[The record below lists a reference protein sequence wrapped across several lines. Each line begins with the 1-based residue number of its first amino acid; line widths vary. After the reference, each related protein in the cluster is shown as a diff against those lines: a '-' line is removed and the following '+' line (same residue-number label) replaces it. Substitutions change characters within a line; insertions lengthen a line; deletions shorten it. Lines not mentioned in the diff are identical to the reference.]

1 MKNRILFSIVLTVFS
16 VVFTVSAKQEK
27 YTKHTV
33 ANGETIN
40 TIAQRYKVTP
50 YDIYSLNP
58 DSQNGIQLNSVLLIP
73 ASTSVVVLHAS
84 QSAKQSSNPSTH
96 LVQPKETLYSISKQY
111 GVTIDALKAANG
123 DLLNNGLKI
132 GQNIKI
138 PSGNGQA
145 VAASKPAEPSKVV
158 TPAASKPAA
167 SKPTVVKATPKT
179 ETPKGETTYHIIEP
193 KETKYGISKKYG
205 MTIPELERLN
215 PQIVSEFP
223 IGFKLVVSG
232 NAVNQSVVETATRG
246 GAESSVAKPAV
257 EVTKPVAETQKPA
270 VETPTATTP
279 ETSST
284 KKYLEE
290 YVVKPKET
298 IPSIAN
304 DYGMSEQELIS
315 LNPELKRGIKL
326 GMILR
331 VPKGQRKEP
340 VKKEQGNL
348 LKTINTNARKQ
359 LALLLPFNITKLE
372 SDTINSTQA
381 RLKKDK
387 FLNLTLDFY
396 SGALMAIDSAK
407 VLGMNVD
414 IKILDSQE
422 TKNSSN
428 VAALVQ
434 QNNLQSMDA
443 IVGPFYQ
450 SNVEKLA
457 ELVEPTKTPVISPL
471 SKEDGKKYSNLYQ
484 SMPLPDVLRSS
495 IFNFMKAKGG
505 NIIAVIDNKK
515 GSVKQYIQSFQPDV
529 KIVGLSEKGSF
540 VADSLKATFQKDKLN
555 YVVLASESTGMILAT
570 TNAMLAAQKDYQV
583 QLVILEQNDTFDF
596 EEISLTRLT
605 KLKLLYPSLSRPNE
619 TDEANQFD
627 AKYKKINKIIPN
639 QYAIRG
645 FDVTFDTLLRLA
657 QDKTFEETVQS
668 SPSEQI
674 ENKFDYVQ
682 NATYGY
688 SNNGIYILYY
698 DTDLTIKEA
707 L

>member
-1 MKNRILFSIVLTVFS
+1 MKNRILFSIFLTVFS
-16 VVFTVSAKQEK
+16 FVFTVAAKQEK
-27 YTKHTV
+27 YNKHTV
-33 ANGETIN
+33 VKGETIN
-40 TIAQRYKVTP
+40 SIAQKYKVTP
-50 YDIYSLNP
+50 YDIYKLNP
-58 DSQNGIQLNSVLLIP
+58 DSQNGIQLDSVLLIP
-73 ASTSVVVLHAS
+73 ITTTVVVVPTT
-84 QSAKQSSNPSTH
+84 QNTTKNTTQNDNPNTH

-138 PSGNGQA
+138 PTGSAIQKVEVSA
-145 VAASKPAEPSKVV
+145 PIIAKEVIKEKPKPVVPKVEPKAAIQTA
-158 TPAASKPAA
+158 
-167 SKPTVVKATPKT
+167 
-179 ETPKGETTYHIIEP
+179 GTTYHIIEP

-215 PQIVSEFP
+215 PQIASYFP
-223 IGFKLVVSG
+223 IGFKLLVSG
-232 NAVNQSVVETATRG
+232 NAINQAVLETTKPSVETTKPPVETANT
-246 GAESSVAKPAV
+246 S
-257 EVTKPVAETQKPA
+257 
-270 VETPTATTP
+270 
-279 ETSST
+279 TSST

-290 YVVKPKET
+290 YVVRPKET
-298 IPSIAN
+298 IESIAN
-304 DYGMSEQELIS
+304 DFGMTEKELIS
-315 LNPELKRGIKL
+315 LNPELKKGVKL

-348 LKTINTNARKQ
+348 LKSINTNARKQ
-359 LALLLPFNITKLE
+359 LALLLPFNITKIE

-381 RLKKDK
+381 LLKKDK

-407 VLGMNVD
+407 VLGMNID

-422 TKNSSN
+422 TKSTSN
-428 VAALVQ
+428 VVALVQ
-434 QNNLQSMDA
+434 QNNLQTMDA
-443 IVGPFYQ
+443 IIGPFYQ

-457 ELVEPTKTPVISPL
+457 EILEPTKTPVISPL
-471 SKEDGKKYSNLYQ
+471 SKDVGKKYTNLYQ
-484 SMPLPDVLRSS
+484 SMPSAELLRSS
-495 IFNFMKAKGG
+495 IFDFMKAKNG

-515 GSVKQYIQSFQPDV
+515 GSVKQYIQEMQPDV
-529 KIVGLSEKGSF
+529 RIAGLSAKGS
-540 VADSLKATFQKDKLN
+540 VVVDSLKVLFQKDKLN

-570 TNAMLAAQKDYQV
+570 TSAMLNAQKEFQV
-583 QLVILEQNDTFDF
+583 QLVILEPNETLDF

-627 AKYKKINKIIPN
+627 VKYKKINKIIPN

-645 FDVTFDTLLRLA
+645 FDVTFDTLLRLS
-657 QDKTFEETVQS
+657 QDKAFEETVLAS
-668 SPSEQI
+668 SSEHI
-674 ENKFDYVQ
+674 ENKFDYVS
-682 NATYGY
+682 NTTYGY

>member
-1 MKNRILFSIVLTVFS
+1 MKNRVLFSIFITIFS
-16 VVFTVSAKQEK
+16 FVYTVSAKQEK

-33 ANGETIN
+33 AKGETIN
-40 TIAQRYKVTP
+40 MIAQKYKVTP

-58 DSQNGIQLNSVLLIP
+58 DSQNGIQQNSVLLIP
-73 ASTSVVVLHAS
+73 TSASVVVINSS
-84 QSAKQSSNPSTH
+84 QNTTQNNNNNTISH

-111 GVTIDALKAANG
+111 GVTIDALKTANG

-132 GQNIKI
+132 GLNIKI
-138 PSGNGQA
+138 PKSVGVQNVA
-145 VAASKPAEPSKVV
+145 VSKPEEINKVIAPVVSKPAVVKV
-158 TPAASKPAA
+158 TPEGK
-167 SKPTVVKATPKT
+167 
-179 ETPKGETTYHIIEP
+179 TTYHIIEP

-205 MTIPELERLN
+205 MTVLELEHLN

-232 NAVNQSVVETATRG
+232 NVINQAVIETATRG
-246 GAESSVAKPAV
+246 SVGTSESELAKQSSEAKPS
-257 EVTKPVAETQKPA
+257 AEKS
-270 VETPTATTP
+270 TAEKT
-279 ETSST
+279 ST

-298 IPSIAN
+298 IYSIAN
-304 DYGMSEQELIS
+304 DYGISEQELIS
-315 LNPELKRGIKL
+315 LNPELKRGIKQ

-359 LALLLPFNITKLE
+359 LALLLPFNISKIE

-428 VAALVQ
+428 VANLVQ
-434 QNNLQSMDA
+434 QNNLQNMDA

-457 ELVEPTKTPVISPL
+457 ELLEPTKTPVISPL
-471 SKEDGKKYSNLYQ
+471 SKEIGKKYTNLYQ
-484 SMPLPDVLRSS
+484 SMPSAEFLRNS
-495 IFNFMKAKGG
+495 IFDFMKAKNG
-505 NIIAVIDNKK
+505 NIIAVVDTKK
-515 GSVKQYIQSFQPDV
+515 GSVKQYIQEMQPNV
-529 KIVGLSEKGSF
+529 RIAGLSEKGTF
-540 VADSLKATFQKDKLN
+540 VADSLKVLFQKDKLN

-619 TDEANQFD
+619 SDEANQFD
-627 AKYKKINKIIPN
+627 VKYKKVNKIIPN

-645 FDVTFDTLLRLA
+645 FDVTFDTLLRLS
-657 QDKTFEETVQS
+657 QDNTFEETIQT

-688 SNNGIYILYY
+688 TNNGIYILYY

>member
-1 MKNRILFSIVLTVFS
+1 MKNRILFSIVLTLFS
-16 VVFTVSAKQEK
+16 FVFTVSAKQEK

-33 ANGETIN
+33 AKGETIN
-40 TIAQRYKVTP
+40 MIAQKYKVTP

-73 ASTSVVVLHAS
+73 ASLVVMHS
-84 QSAKQSSNPSTH
+84 TQSPTQNDTPNTH
-96 LVQPKETLYSISKQY
+96 LVQPKETFYSISKQY
-111 GVTIDALKAANG
+111 GVTIDALKAANV
-123 DLLNNGLKI
+123 DLLNSGLKI
-132 GQNIKI
+132 GENIKI
-138 PSGNGQA
+138 PVSGNGQN
-145 VAASKPAEPSKVV
+145 VIASKPIE
-158 TPAASKPAA
+158 TSKPV
-167 SKPTVVKATPKT
+167 PVKSVPKV

-193 KETKYGISKKYG
+193 KETKYGISTKYG

-215 PQIVSEFP
+215 PQVVSDFP

-232 NAVNQSVVETATRG
+232 NAVNQAVVETAKP
-246 GAESSVAKPAV
+246 SVK
-257 EVTKPVAETQKPA
+257 TS
-270 VETPTATTP
+270 TAP
-279 ETSST
+279 TSST
-284 KKYLEE
+284 KIYLEE
-290 YVVKPKET
+290 YVVKPKQT
-298 IPSIAN
+298 IATIAN
-304 DYGMSEQELIS
+304 NYGISEQELIS

-359 LALLLPFNITKLE
+359 LALLLPFNISKLE
-372 SDTINSTQA
+372 NDTINSTQA

-407 VLGMNVD
+407 VLGMNID

-443 IVGPFYQ
+443 IIGPFYQ

-457 ELVEPTKTPVISPL
+457 ELVEPMKTPVVSPL
-471 SKEDGKKYSNLYQ
+471 SKDVGKKYSNLYQ
-484 SMPLPDVLRSS
+484 SMPSTELLRSS
-495 IFNFMKAKGG
+495 IFDFMKAKNG
-505 NIIAVIDNKK
+505 NIIAVVDTKK
-515 GSVKQYIQSFQPDV
+515 GSVKQYIQSFQPEV
-529 KIVGLSEKGSF
+529 KIVGLSEKGTF
-540 VADSLKATFQKDKLN
+540 VADSLRATFQKDKLN

-570 TNAMLAAQKDYQV
+570 TSAMLNAQKEYQV

-645 FDVTFDTLLRLA
+645 FDVTFDTLLRLS
-657 QDKTFEETVQS
+657 QDQTFEETIQV

-682 NATYGY
+682 NTTYGY

-698 DTDLTIKEA
+698 DPDLTIKEA

>member
-1 MKNRILFSIVLTVFS
+1 MKNRVLFSIFITIFS
-16 VVFTVSAKQEK
+16 FVYTVSAKQEK

-33 ANGETIN
+33 AKGETIN
-40 TIAQRYKVTP
+40 MIAQKYKVTP

-58 DSQNGIQLNSVLLIP
+58 DSQNGIQQNSVLLIP
-73 ASTSVVVLHAS
+73 TSASVVVINSS
-84 QSAKQSSNPSTH
+84 QNAPLNNNTDSH

-111 GVTIDALKAANG
+111 GVTIDALKTANG

-132 GQNIKI
+132 GLNIKI
-138 PSGNGQA
+138 PKSVGVQNVA
-145 VAASKPAEPSKVV
+145 VSKPEEINKVIAPVESKPA
-158 TPAASKPAA
+158 
-167 SKPTVVKATPKT
+167 VVKP
-179 ETPKGETTYHIIEP
+179 TPKGETTYHIIEP

-205 MTIPELERLN
+205 MTILELERLN

-232 NAVNQSVVETATRG
+232 NAINQAVIETANRG
-246 GAESSVAKPAV
+246 SAGTSESELAKQSSEAKPS
-257 EVTKPVAETQKPA
+257 AEKS
-270 VETPTATTP
+270 TAEKT
-279 ETSST
+279 ST

-298 IPSIAN
+298 IYSIAN
-304 DYGMSEQELIS
+304 DYGISEQELIS
-315 LNPELKRGIKL
+315 LNPELKRGIKQ

-359 LALLLPFNITKLE
+359 LALLLPFNISKIE

-428 VAALVQ
+428 VATLVQ
-434 QNNLQSMDA
+434 QNNLQNMDA

-457 ELVEPTKTPVISPL
+457 ELLEPTKTPVISPL
-471 SKEDGKKYSNLYQ
+471 SKEIGKKYTNLYQ
-484 SMPLPDVLRSS
+484 SMPSAEFLRNS
-495 IFNFMKAKGG
+495 IFDFMKAKNG
-505 NIIAVIDNKK
+505 NIIAVVDTKK
-515 GSVKQYIQSFQPDV
+515 GSVKQYIQEMQPNV
-529 KIVGLSEKGSF
+529 RIAGLSEKGTF
-540 VADSLKATFQKDKLN
+540 VADSLKVLFQKDKLN

-619 TDEANQFD
+619 SDEANQFD
-627 AKYKKINKIIPN
+627 VKYKKVNKIIPN

-645 FDVTFDTLLRLA
+645 FDLMFDTLLRLS
-657 QDKTFEETVQS
+657 QDNTFEETIQT

-688 SNNGIYILYY
+688 TNNGIYILYY

>member
-1 MKNRILFSIVLTVFS
+1 MKNRVLFSIFITIFS
-16 VVFTVSAKQEK
+16 FVYTVSAKQEK

-33 ANGETIN
+33 AKGETIN
-40 TIAQRYKVTP
+40 MIAQKYKVTP

-73 ASTSVVVLHAS
+73 TSASVVVINSS
-84 QSAKQSSNPSTH
+84 QNTTQNNNTISH
-96 LVQPKETLYSISKQY
+96 LVQSKETLYSISKQY
-111 GVTIDALKAANG
+111 GVTIDALKTANG

-132 GQNIKI
+132 GLNIKI
-138 PSGNGQA
+138 PKSYSVQNGA
-145 VAASKPAEPSKVV
+145 VSKPEEINKVIAPVVSKPA
-158 TPAASKPAA
+158 
-167 SKPTVVKATPKT
+167 VVKATLEGK
-179 ETPKGETTYHIIEP
+179 TTYHIIEP

-205 MTIPELERLN
+205 MTVLELEHLN

-232 NAVNQSVVETATRG
+232 NVINQAVIETANRG
-246 GAESSVAKPAV
+246 SAGTSESELAEQSSLAKPA
-257 EVTKPVAETQKPA
+257 AEKS
-270 VETPTATTP
+270 TAEKT
-279 ETSST
+279 ST

-290 YVVKPKET
+290 YVVKPNDT
-298 IPSIAN
+298 IYSIAN
-304 DYGMSEQELIS
+304 DYGISEQELIS
-315 LNPELKRGIKL
+315 LNSELKRGIKL

-359 LALLLPFNITKLE
+359 LALLLPFNISKIE

-396 SGALMAIDSAK
+396 SGVLMAIDSAK

-428 VAALVQ
+428 VATLVQ
-434 QNNLQSMDA
+434 QNNLQNMDA

-457 ELVEPTKTPVISPL
+457 ELLEPTKTPVISPL
-471 SKEDGKKYSNLYQ
+471 SKEIGKKYTNLYQ
-484 SMPLPDVLRSS
+484 SMPSVEFLRNS
-495 IFNFMKAKGG
+495 IFDFMKAKNG
-505 NIIAVIDNKK
+505 NIIAVVDTKK
-515 GSVKQYIQSFQPDV
+515 GSVKQYIQEMQPNV
-529 KIVGLSEKGSF
+529 RIAGLSEKGTF
-540 VADSLKATFQKDKLN
+540 VADSLKVLFQKDKLN

-619 TDEANQFD
+619 SDEANQFD
-627 AKYKKINKIIPN
+627 VKYKKVNKIIPN

-645 FDVTFDTLLRLA
+645 FDVTFDTLLRLS
-657 QDKTFEETVQS
+657 QDNTFEETIQTP
-668 SPSEQI
+668 PSEQI

-688 SNNGIYILYY
+688 TNNGIYILYY

>member
-1 MKNRILFSIVLTVFS
+1 MKNRILFSIFLTLFS
-16 VVFTVSAKQEK
+16 FIFTVSAKQEK
-27 YTKHTV
+27 YIKHTV
-33 ANGETIN
+33 AKGETIN
-40 TIAQRYKVTP
+40 IIAQKYKVTP
-50 YDIYSLNP
+50 YDIYKLNP
-58 DSQNGIQLNSVLLIP
+58 DSQNGIQLDSVLLIP
-73 ASTSVVVLHAS
+73 PSGEVTTTNVLPFAPKPTSIQST
-84 QSAKQSSNPSTH
+84 NPTTH
-96 LVQPKETLYSISKQY
+96 LVQPKETLYSLSKQY
-111 GVTIDALKAANG
+111 NVTIDALKAANG

-132 GQNIKI
+132 GMNVKI
-138 PSGNGQA
+138 PASDGQVAAVSTPVPVKEIPKVVAPKVESKQA
-145 VAASKPAEPSKVV
+145 VSTA
-158 TPAASKPAA
+158 
-167 SKPTVVKATPKT
+167 
-179 ETPKGETTYHIIEP
+179 GTTFHVIEP

-215 PQIVSEFP
+215 PQIVSDFP

-232 NAVNQSVVETATRG
+232 NAVNQTVLETKPT
-246 GAESSVAKPAV
+246 ETTKPAI
-257 EVTKPVAETQKPA
+257 ETS
-270 VETPTATTP
+270 TTP
-279 ETSST
+279 ASST

-298 IPSIAN
+298 ISSIAN

-359 LALLLPFNITKLE
+359 LALLLPFNITKIE

-422 TKNSSN
+422 TKSTSN

-434 QNNLQSMDA
+434 QNNLQTMDV

-450 SNVEKLA
+450 TNVEKLA

-471 SKEDGKKYSNLYQ
+471 SKEVGKKYSNLYQ
-484 SMPLPDVLRSS
+484 SMPSADLLRNS
-495 IFNFMKAKGG
+495 IFNFMRAKGG
-505 NIIAVIDNKK
+505 NIVAVIDNKK
-515 GSVKQYIQSFQPDV
+515 SSVKQYVQDMQKDV
-529 KIVGLSEKGSF
+529 RIVGLSEKGTV
-540 VADSLKATFQKDKLN
+540 VADSLKAVFQKDKLN
-555 YVVLASESTGMILAT
+555 YVVMASESTWMILAT
-570 TNAMLAAQKDYQV
+570 TSAMLAAQKEYQV
-583 QLVILEQNDTFDF
+583 QLVILEPNETLDF

-619 TDEANQFD
+619 IDEANQFD
-627 AKYKKINKIIPN
+627 AKYKKLNKILPN

-645 FDVTFDTLLRLA
+645 FDVTFDALVRLS
-657 QDKTFEETVQS
+657 QDKTFEETVQAT
-668 SPSEQI
+668 PTEQI

>member
-1 MKNRILFSIVLTVFS
+1 MKNRVLFSIFITIFS
-16 VVFTVSAKQEK
+16 FVYTVSAKQEK

-33 ANGETIN
+33 AKGETIN
-40 TIAQRYKVTP
+40 MIAQKYKVTP

-58 DSQNGIQLNSVLLIP
+58 DSQNGIQQNSVLLIP
-73 ASTSVVVLHAS
+73 TSASVVIINSS
-84 QSAKQSSNPSTH
+84 QNAPQNNNTDSH

-111 GVTIDALKAANG
+111 GVTIDALKTANS

-132 GQNIKI
+132 GLNIKI
-138 PSGNGQA
+138 PKSGSVQNVA
-145 VAASKPAEPSKVV
+145 VSKPEEINKVIAPVVSKPA
-158 TPAASKPAA
+158 
-167 SKPTVVKATPKT
+167 VVKATPEGK
-179 ETPKGETTYHIIEP
+179 TTYHIIEP

-205 MTIPELERLN
+205 MTVLELEHLN

-232 NAVNQSVVETATRG
+232 NAINQAVIENAARDSAGTSDSELAKQ
-246 GAESSVAKPAV
+246 SSVAKPS
-257 EVTKPVAETQKPA
+257 AEKS
-270 VETPTATTP
+270 TP
-279 ETSST
+279 EKTST

-298 IPSIAN
+298 IYSIAN
-304 DYGMSEQELIS
+304 DYGISEQELIS
-315 LNPELKRGIKL
+315 LNPELKRGIKQ

-359 LALLLPFNITKLE
+359 LALLLPFNISKIE

-428 VAALVQ
+428 VATLVQ
-434 QNNLQSMDA
+434 QNNLQNMDA

-457 ELVEPTKTPVISPL
+457 ELLEPTKTPVISPL
-471 SKEDGKKYSNLYQ
+471 SKEIGKKYTNLYQ
-484 SMPLPDVLRSS
+484 SMPSAEFLRNS
-495 IFNFMKAKGG
+495 IFDFMKAKNG
-505 NIIAVIDNKK
+505 NIIAVVDTKK
-515 GSVKQYIQSFQPDV
+515 GSVKQYIQEMQPNV
-529 KIVGLSEKGSF
+529 RIAGLSEKGTF
-540 VADSLKATFQKDKLN
+540 VADSLKVLFQKDKLN

-619 TDEANQFD
+619 SDEANQFD
-627 AKYKKINKIIPN
+627 VKYKKVNKIIPN

-645 FDVTFDTLLRLA
+645 FDVTFDTLLRLS
-657 QDKTFEETVQS
+657 QDNTFEETIQT

-688 SNNGIYILYY
+688 TNNGIYILYY

>member
-16 VVFTVSAKQEK
+16 FVFTVAAKQEK

-33 ANGETIN
+33 SKGETIN
-40 TIAQRYKVTP
+40 IIAQKYKVTP

-73 ASTSVVVLHAS
+73 ATNSVVVLNSSQNDS
-84 QSAKQSSNPSTH
+84 QSKNPNTH

-111 GVTIDALKAANG
+111 GVTIDAIKAANG

-145 VAASKPAEPSKVV
+145 VAAPKPAEPAKVAAPVV
-158 TPAASKPAA
+158 TKPVV
-167 SKPTVVKATPKT
+167 KPTAKIETPKV

-232 NAVNQSVVETATRG
+232 NAVNQTAVETTKPAADVVKPTVETA
-246 GAESSVAKPAV
+246 A
-257 EVTKPVAETQKPA
+257 
-270 VETPTATTP
+270 PTA
-279 ETSST
+279 SST

-298 IPSIAN
+298 IASIAN

-359 LALLLPFNITKLE
+359 LALLLPFNISKIE
-372 SDTINSTQA
+372 SDTVNSTQA

-434 QNNLQSMDA
+434 QNNLQTMDA

-457 ELVEPTKTPVISPL
+457 ELIEPTKTPVISPL
-471 SKEDGKKYSNLYQ
+471 SKEVGKKYANLYQ
-484 SMPLPDVLRSS
+484 SMPSAEFLRSA
-495 IFNFMKAKGG
+495 IFDFIKAKNG
-505 NIIAVIDNKK
+505 NIIAVVDTKK
-515 GSVKQYIQSFQPDV
+515 GSVKQYIQEMQPNV
-529 KIVGLSEKGSF
+529 RIAGLSEKGAF
-540 VADSLKATFQKDKLN
+540 VADSLKVLFQKDKLN

-570 TNAMLAAQKDYQV
+570 TNAMLAAQKEYQV

-619 TDEANQFD
+619 TNEANQFD
-627 AKYKKINKIIPN
+627 AKYKKLNKILPN

-645 FDVTFDTLLRLA
+645 FDVTFDTLLRLS

-674 ENKFDYVQ
+674 ENKFDYAQ
-682 NATYGY
+682 NTTYGY

>member
-1 MKNRILFSIVLTVFS
+1 MKNRVLFSIFITIFS
-16 VVFTVSAKQEK
+16 FVYTVSAKQEK

-33 ANGETIN
+33 AKGETIN
-40 TIAQRYKVTP
+40 MIAQKYKVTP

-58 DSQNGIQLNSVLLIP
+58 DSQNGIQQNSVLLIP
-73 ASTSVVVLHAS
+73 TSASVVVINSS
-84 QSAKQSSNPSTH
+84 QNAPLNNNTDSH
-96 LVQPKETLYSISKQY
+96 LVQPKETLYSISKEY
-111 GVTIDALKAANG
+111 GVTIDALKTANG

-132 GQNIKI
+132 GLNIKI
-138 PSGNGQA
+138 PKSVGVQNVA
-145 VAASKPAEPSKVV
+145 VSKPEEINKVIAPVVSKPA
-158 TPAASKPAA
+158 
-167 SKPTVVKATPKT
+167 VVKATPEGK
-179 ETPKGETTYHIIEP
+179 TTYHIIEP

-205 MTIPELERLN
+205 MTVLELEHLN

-232 NAVNQSVVETATRG
+232 NVINQAVIETATRG
-246 GAESSVAKPAV
+246 SVGTSESELAKQSSEAKPSAKKS
-257 EVTKPVAETQKPA
+257 TAEKT
-270 VETPTATTP
+270 
-279 ETSST
+279 ST

-298 IPSIAN
+298 IYSIAN
-304 DYGMSEQELIS
+304 DYGISEQELIS
-315 LNPELKRGIKL
+315 LNPELKRGIKQ

-359 LALLLPFNITKLE
+359 LALLLPFNISKIE

-428 VAALVQ
+428 VATLVQ
-434 QNNLQSMDA
+434 QNNLQNMDA

-457 ELVEPTKTPVISPL
+457 ELLEPTKTPVISPL
-471 SKEDGKKYSNLYQ
+471 SKEIGKKYTNLYQ
-484 SMPLPDVLRSS
+484 SMPSAEFLRNS
-495 IFNFMKAKGG
+495 IFDFMKAKNG
-505 NIIAVIDNKK
+505 NIIAVVDTKK
-515 GSVKQYIQSFQPDV
+515 GSVKQYIQEMQPNV
-529 KIVGLSEKGSF
+529 RIAGLSEKGTF
-540 VADSLKATFQKDKLN
+540 VADSLKGLFQKDKLN

-619 TDEANQFD
+619 SDEANQFD
-627 AKYKKINKIIPN
+627 VKYKKVNKIIPN

-645 FDVTFDTLLRLA
+645 FDVMFDTLLRLS
-657 QDKTFEETVQS
+657 QDNTFEETIQS

-688 SNNGIYILYY
+688 TNNGIYILYY

>member
-1 MKNRILFSIVLTVFS
+1 MKNRILFSIFLTVFS
-16 VVFTVSAKQEK
+16 FVFTVAAKQEK
-27 YTKHTV
+27 YSKHTV
-33 ANGETIN
+33 VKGETIIS
-40 TIAQRYKVTP
+40 IAQKYKVTP
-50 YDIYSLNP
+50 YDIYKLNP
-58 DSQNGIQLNSVLLIP
+58 DSQNGIQLDSVLLIP
-73 ASTSVVVLHAS
+73 TTTAVVVIHSS
-84 QSAKQSSNPSTH
+84 QKTTQNDSANSH

-123 DLLNNGLKI
+123 DLLNNGLKV
-132 GQNIKI
+132 GENIKI
-138 PSGNGQA
+138 PAGSAIQNA
-145 VAASKPAEPSKVV
+145 VVSSPVV
-158 TPAASKPAA
+158 AKGLARP
-167 SKPTVVKATPKT
+167 TPKPVI
-179 ETPKGETTYHIIEP
+179 PKGEPKKEIQTAGTTYHIIEP
-193 KETKYGISKKYG
+193 KETKYSISKKYG

-215 PQIVSEFP
+215 PQIVSDFP
-223 IGFKLVVSG
+223 IGFKLIVSG
-232 NAVNQSVVETATRG
+232 NPATTAVLETAKP
-246 GAESSVAKPAV
+246 SVEKS
-257 EVTKPVAETQKPA
+257 
-270 VETPTATTP
+270 TAP
-279 ETSST
+279 NSST

-298 IPSIAN
+298 ISSIAN
-304 DYGMSEQELIS
+304 DYQMSEQELIS

-359 LALLLPFNITKLE
+359 LALLLPFNISKIE

-407 VLGMNVD
+407 VLGMNID

-422 TKNSSN
+422 TKNTSN
-428 VAALVQ
+428 VATLIQ
-434 QNNLQSMDA
+434 QNNLQTMDA
-443 IVGPFYQ
+443 IIGPFYQ

-471 SKEDGKKYSNLYQ
+471 SKEVGKKYANLYQ
-484 SMPLPDVLRSS
+484 SMPSSEFLRSS
-495 IFNFMKAKGG
+495 IFDFMNAKNG
-505 NIIAVIDNKK
+505 NIIAVIDAKK
-515 GSVKQYIQSFQPDV
+515 GSVKQYIQEMQPNV
-529 KIVGLSEKGSF
+529 KIVGLSEKGTV
-540 VADSLKATFQKDKLN
+540 VADSLKILFQKDKLN
-555 YVVLASESTGMILAT
+555 YVVMASESTGMILAT
-570 TNAMLAAQKDYQV
+570 TTAMLNAQNGYQV
-583 QLVILEQNDTFDF
+583 QLVILEPNETLDF
-596 EEISLTRLT
+596 EEIALTRLT
-605 KLKLLYPSLSRPNE
+605 KLNLLYPSLSRPNE

-627 AKYKKINKIIPN
+627 AKYKKLNKILPN

-645 FDVTFDTLLRLA
+645 FDVTFDTLLRLS
-657 QDKTFEETVQS
+657 QDKTFEETFQVS
-668 SPSEQI
+668 ASEQI

-682 NATYGY
+682 NTTYGY

>member
-1 MKNRILFSIVLTVFS
+1 MKNRVLFSIFITIFS
-16 VVFTVSAKQEK
+16 FVYTVSAKQEK

-33 ANGETIN
+33 AKGETIN
-40 TIAQRYKVTP
+40 MIAQKYKVTP

-58 DSQNGIQLNSVLLIP
+58 DSQNGIQQNSVLLIP
-73 ASTSVVVLHAS
+73 TSASAVVINSSQNAS
-84 QSAKQSSNPSTH
+84 QNNNIDSH

-111 GVTIDALKAANG
+111 GVTIDALKTANG
-123 DLLNNGLKI
+123 DLMNNGLKI
-132 GQNIKI
+132 GLNIKI
-138 PSGNGQA
+138 PKSGSVQNVA
-145 VAASKPAEPSKVV
+145 VSKPEEINKVIAPVESKPA
-158 TPAASKPAA
+158 
-167 SKPTVVKATPKT
+167 VVKP
-179 ETPKGETTYHIIEP
+179 TPKGETTYHIIQP

-205 MTIPELERLN
+205 MTVLELERLN

-223 IGFKLVVSG
+223 IGFKLVVSE
-232 NAVNQSVVETATRG
+232 NAINQAVIETANRG
-246 GAESSVAKPAV
+246 SAGTSDSELAKQSSEAKPST
-257 EVTKPVAETQKPA
+257 EKSTAEKT
-270 VETPTATTP
+270 
-279 ETSST
+279 ST

-298 IPSIAN
+298 IYSIAN
-304 DYGMSEQELIS
+304 DYGISEQELIS
-315 LNPELKRGIKL
+315 LNPELKRGIKQ

-331 VPKGQRKEP
+331 LPKGQRKEP

-359 LALLLPFNITKLE
+359 LALLLPFNISKIE

-396 SGALMAIDSAK
+396 SGALIAIDSAK

-428 VAALVQ
+428 VATLVQ
-434 QNNLQSMDA
+434 QNNLQNMDA

-457 ELVEPTKTPVISPL
+457 ELLEPTKTPVISPL
-471 SKEDGKKYSNLYQ
+471 SKEIGKKYTNLYQ
-484 SMPLPDVLRSS
+484 SMPSAEFLRNS
-495 IFNFMKAKGG
+495 IFDFMKAKNG
-505 NIIAVIDNKK
+505 NIIAVVDTKK
-515 GSVKQYIQSFQPDV
+515 GSVKQYIQEMQPNV
-529 KIVGLSEKGSF
+529 RIAGLSEKGTF
-540 VADSLKATFQKDKLN
+540 VADSLKVLFQKDKLN

-619 TDEANQFD
+619 SDEANQFD
-627 AKYKKINKIIPN
+627 VKYKKVNKIIPN

-645 FDVTFDTLLRLA
+645 FDVTFDTLLRLS
-657 QDKTFEETVQS
+657 QDNTFEETIQT

-688 SNNGIYILYY
+688 TNNGIYILYY

>member
-1 MKNRILFSIVLTVFS
+1 MKNRVLFSIFITIFS
-16 VVFTVSAKQEK
+16 FVYTVSAKQEK

-33 ANGETIN
+33 AKGETIN
-40 TIAQRYKVTP
+40 MIAQKYKVTP

-58 DSQNGIQLNSVLLIP
+58 DSQNGIQQNSVLLIP
-73 ASTSVVVLHAS
+73 TSASVVVIHSS
-84 QSAKQSSNPSTH
+84 QNAPLNNNTDSH

-111 GVTIDALKAANG
+111 GVTIDALKTANG

-132 GQNIKI
+132 GLNIKI
-138 PSGNGQA
+138 PKSVGVQNVA
-145 VAASKPAEPSKVV
+145 VSKPEEINKVIAPVVSKPAVVKV
-158 TPAASKPAA
+158 TPEGK
-167 SKPTVVKATPKT
+167 
-179 ETPKGETTYHIIEP
+179 TTYHIIEP

-205 MTIPELERLN
+205 MTVLELEHLN

-232 NAVNQSVVETATRG
+232 NVINQAVIETATRG
-246 GAESSVAKPAV
+246 SVGTSESELAKQSSEAKPS
-257 EVTKPVAETQKPA
+257 AEKS
-270 VETPTATTP
+270 TAEKT
-279 ETSST
+279 ST

-298 IPSIAN
+298 IYSIAN
-304 DYGMSEQELIS
+304 DYGISEQELIS
-315 LNPELKRGIKL
+315 LNPELKRGIKQ

-359 LALLLPFNITKLE
+359 LALLLPFNISKIE

-428 VAALVQ
+428 VATLVQ
-434 QNNLQSMDA
+434 QNNLQNMDA

-457 ELVEPTKTPVISPL
+457 ELLEPTKTPVISPL
-471 SKEDGKKYSNLYQ
+471 SKEIGKKYTNLYQ
-484 SMPLPDVLRSS
+484 SMPSAEFLRNS
-495 IFNFMKAKGG
+495 IFDFMKAKNG
-505 NIIAVIDNKK
+505 NIIAVVDTKK
-515 GSVKQYIQSFQPDV
+515 GSVKQYIQEMQPNV
-529 KIVGLSEKGSF
+529 RIAGLSEKGTF
-540 VADSLKATFQKDKLN
+540 VADSLKVLFQKDKLN

-619 TDEANQFD
+619 SDEANQFD
-627 AKYKKINKIIPN
+627 VKYKKVNKIIPN

-645 FDVTFDTLLRLA
+645 FDVTFDTLLRLS
-657 QDKTFEETVQS
+657 QDNTFEETIQT

-688 SNNGIYILYY
+688 TNNGIYILYY

>member
-1 MKNRILFSIVLTVFS
+1 M
-16 VVFTVSAKQEK
+16 AKQEK
-27 YTKHTV
+27 YIKHTV
-33 ANGETIN
+33 VKGETIN
-40 TIAQRYKVTP
+40 ILAQKYHVTP
-50 YDIYSLNP
+50 YDIYKLNP
-58 DSQNGIQLNSVLLIP
+58 DSQNGIQLDSVLLIP
-73 ASTSVVVLHAS
+73 PSQAEPTAYVAPKTTSSLVTSTSTPV
-84 QSAKQSSNPSTH
+84 QNTNPTSH
-96 LVQPKETLYSISKQY
+96 LVQPKETLYSLSKQY
-111 GVTIDALKAANG
+111 NVTIDALKAANG
-123 DLLNNGLKI
+123 DLLKDGLKI
-132 GQNIKI
+132 GMNVKI
-138 PSGNGQA
+138 PASNGQA
-145 VAASKPAEPSKVV
+145 TVASTPVVTKEVMKEVVKETPKVV
-158 TPAASKPAA
+158 APKVETPAA
-167 SKPTVVKATPKT
+167 
-179 ETPKGETTYHIIEP
+179 GTTYHIIEP

-205 MTIPELERLN
+205 MTIAELERLN
-215 PQIVSEFP
+215 PQIATDFP

-232 NAVNQSVVETATRG
+232 NTPNQAVVETI
-246 GAESSVAKPAV
+246 KPATETV
-257 EVTKPVAETQKPA
+257 KPVAETS
-270 VETPTATTP
+270 TSTTSATT
-279 ETSST
+279 TSST

-298 IPSIAN
+298 ASSIAI
-304 DYGMSEQELIS
+304 DYGMTEQELIS
-315 LNPELKRGIKL
+315 LNPELKKGVKL

-348 LKTINTNARKQ
+348 MKSINTNARKQ
-359 LALLLPFNITKLE
+359 LALLFPFNITKIE

-422 TKNSSN
+422 TKSTSN
-428 VAALVQ
+428 VAVLAQ
-434 QNNLQSMDA
+434 QNNLQTMDA

-450 SNVEKLA
+450 TNVEKLA
-457 ELVEPTKTPVISPL
+457 ELVEPTKIPVISPL
-471 SKEDGKKYSNLYQ
+471 SKDVGKKYSNLYQ
-484 SMPLPDVLRSS
+484 SMPSTELLRSS
-495 IFNFMKAKGG
+495 IFNFMRAKGG
-505 NIIAVIDNKK
+505 NIVAVIDNKK
-515 GSVKQYIQSFQPDV
+515 SSVKQYVQDMQKDV
-529 KIVGLSEKGSF
+529 KIVGLSEKGTV
-540 VADSLKATFQKDKLN
+540 VADSLKIRLQKDKLN
-555 YVVLASESTGMILAT
+555 YVVLASESTWMILAT
-570 TNAMLAAQKDYQV
+570 TSVMLAAQKEYQV
-583 QLVILEQNDTFDF
+583 QLVILEPNETLDF

-627 AKYKKINKIIPN
+627 AKYKKLNKILPN

-645 FDVTFDTLLRLA
+645 FDVTFDTLMRLS
-657 QDKTFEETVQS
+657 QDKTFEETIQLA
-668 SPSEQI
+668 PSEQI

-682 NATYGY
+682 NTTYGY

>member
-1 MKNRILFSIVLTVFS
+1 MKNRVLFSIFITIFS
-16 VVFTVSAKQEK
+16 FVYTVSAKQEK

-33 ANGETIN
+33 AKGETIN
-40 TIAQRYKVTP
+40 MIAQKYKVTP

-58 DSQNGIQLNSVLLIP
+58 DSQNGIQQNSVLLIP
-73 ASTSVVVLHAS
+73 TSASVVVINSS
-84 QSAKQSSNPSTH
+84 QNEPLNNNTDSH

-111 GVTIDALKAANG
+111 GITIDALKTANG

-132 GQNIKI
+132 GLNIKI
-138 PSGNGQA
+138 PKSDSVQNGA
-145 VAASKPAEPSKVV
+145 VSKPEEINKVIAPVESKPA
-158 TPAASKPAA
+158 
-167 SKPTVVKATPKT
+167 VVKA
-179 ETPKGETTYHIIEP
+179 TPKGETTYHIIEA

-205 MTIPELERLN
+205 MTILELERLN

-232 NAVNQSVVETATRG
+232 NAINQAVIETANRG
-246 GAESSVAKPAV
+246 SAGTSESELAKQSSEAKPS
-257 EVTKPVAETQKPA
+257 AEKS
-270 VETPTATTP
+270 TAEKT
-279 ETSST
+279 ST

-298 IPSIAN
+298 IYSIAN
-304 DYGMSEQELIS
+304 DYGISEQELIS
-315 LNPELKRGIKL
+315 LNPELKRGIKQ

-359 LALLLPFNITKLE
+359 LALLLPFNISKIE

-428 VAALVQ
+428 VATLVQ
-434 QNNLQSMDA
+434 QNNLQNMDA

-457 ELVEPTKTPVISPL
+457 ELLEPTKTPVISPL
-471 SKEDGKKYSNLYQ
+471 SKEIGKKYTNLYQ
-484 SMPLPDVLRSS
+484 SMPSVEFLRNS
-495 IFNFMKAKGG
+495 IFDFMKAKNG
-505 NIIAVIDNKK
+505 NIIAVVDTKK
-515 GSVKQYIQSFQPDV
+515 GSVKQYIQEMQPNV
-529 KIVGLSEKGSF
+529 RIAGLSEKGTF
-540 VADSLKATFQKDKLN
+540 VADSLKVLFQKDKLN

-619 TDEANQFD
+619 SDEANQFD
-627 AKYKKINKIIPN
+627 VKYKKVNKIIPN

-645 FDVTFDTLLRLA
+645 FDVTFDTLLRLS
-657 QDKTFEETVQS
+657 QDNTFEETIQT

-688 SNNGIYILYY
+688 TNNGIYILYY

>member
-1 MKNRILFSIVLTVFS
+1 MKNRVLFSIFITIFS
-16 VVFTVSAKQEK
+16 FVFTVSAKQEK

-33 ANGETIN
+33 AKGETIN
-40 TIAQRYKVTP
+40 MIAQKYKVTP

-58 DSQNGIQLNSVLLIP
+58 DSQNGIQQNSVLLIP
-73 ASTSVVVLHAS
+73 TSASVVVINSS
-84 QSAKQSSNPSTH
+84 QNAPQNNNTDSH

-111 GVTIDALKAANG
+111 GVTIDALKTANG

-132 GQNIKI
+132 GLNIKI
-138 PSGNGQA
+138 PKSGSVQDVA
-145 VAASKPAEPSKVV
+145 VSKPEEINKVIAPVVSKPA
-158 TPAASKPAA
+158 
-167 SKPTVVKATPKT
+167 VVKATPEGK
-179 ETPKGETTYHIIEP
+179 TTYHIIEP

-205 MTIPELERLN
+205 MTVLELEHLN

-232 NAVNQSVVETATRG
+232 NAINQAVIETATRDSAG
-246 GAESSVAKPAV
+246 TSDSELAKQSSVAKPA
-257 EVTKPVAETQKPA
+257 AEKS
-270 VETPTATTP
+270 TP
-279 ETSST
+279 EKTST

-298 IPSIAN
+298 IYGIAN
-304 DYGMSEQELIS
+304 DYGISEQELIS
-315 LNPELKRGIKL
+315 LNPELKRGIKQ

-359 LALLLPFNITKLE
+359 LALLLPFNISKIE

-422 TKNSSN
+422 TKSSSN
-428 VAALVQ
+428 VATLVQ
-434 QNNLQSMDA
+434 QNDLQNMDA

-457 ELVEPTKTPVISPL
+457 ELLEPTKTPVISPL
-471 SKEDGKKYSNLYQ
+471 SKEIGKKYTNLYQ
-484 SMPLPDVLRSS
+484 SMPSAEFLRNS
-495 IFNFMKAKGG
+495 IFDFMKAKNG
-505 NIIAVIDNKK
+505 NIIAVVDTKK
-515 GSVKQYIQSFQPDV
+515 GSVKQYIQEMQPNV
-529 KIVGLSEKGSF
+529 RIAGLSEKGTF
-540 VADSLKATFQKDKLN
+540 VADSLKALFQKDKLN

-619 TDEANQFD
+619 SDEANQFD
-627 AKYKKINKIIPN
+627 VKYKKVNKIIPN

-645 FDVTFDTLLRLA
+645 FDVTFDTLLRLS
-657 QDKTFEETVQS
+657 QNNTFEETIQT

-688 SNNGIYILYY
+688 TNNGIYILYY

>member
-1 MKNRILFSIVLTVFS
+1 MKNRIFFSIFITIFSFVFS
-16 VVFTVSAKQEK
+16 VSAKQEK
-27 YTKHTV
+27 YTKHIV
-33 ANGETIN
+33 AKGETIIM
-40 TIAQRYKVTP
+40 IAQKYKVTP

-58 DSQNGIQLNSVLLIP
+58 DSQNGIQHNSVLLIP
-73 ASTSVVVLHAS
+73 TSASAVDIHSP
-84 QSAKQSSNPSTH
+84 QSAPQNNNTISH

-111 GVTIDALKAANG
+111 GVTIDALKTANG

-132 GQNIKI
+132 GLNIKI
-138 PSGNGQA
+138 PISVSVQNVPVSKPKEINKVIA
-145 VAASKPAEPSKVV
+145 PVVSKPAVVKV
-158 TPAASKPAA
+158 TP
-167 SKPTVVKATPKT
+167 
-179 ETPKGETTYHIIEP
+179 EGETTYHIIEP

-205 MTIPELERLN
+205 MTVLELERLN

-232 NAVNQSVVETATRG
+232 NAINQVVIETATRDSAG
-246 GAESSVAKPAV
+246 TSDSLLEKQSSIAKPSADKS
-257 EVTKPVAETQKPA
+257 TAEKT
-270 VETPTATTP
+270 
-279 ETSST
+279 ST

-298 IPSIAN
+298 IYSIAN
-304 DYGMSEQELIS
+304 DYRISEQELIS
-315 LNPELKRGIKL
+315 LNPELKSGIKQ

-359 LALLLPFNITKLE
+359 LALLLPFNISKIE

-396 SGALMAIDSAK
+396 SGALMAIEKAK
-407 VLGMNVD
+407 ELGMNVD

-428 VAALVQ
+428 VATLVH
-434 QNNLQSMDA
+434 QNNLQNMDA
-443 IVGPFYQ
+443 IIGPFYQ

-457 ELVEPTKTPVISPL
+457 ELLEPTKTPVISPL
-471 SKEDGKKYSNLYQ
+471 SKEIGKKYTNLYQ
-484 SMPLPDVLRSS
+484 SMPSSEFLRNT
-495 IFNFMKAKGG
+495 IFDFMRAKNG
-505 NIIAVIDNKK
+505 NIIALVDTKK
-515 GSVKQYIQSFQPDV
+515 GSIKQYIQEMQPDV
-529 KIVGLSEKGSF
+529 RIAGLSEKGIF
-540 VADSLKATFQKDKLN
+540 VADSLKVLFHKDKLN
-555 YVVLASESTGMILAT
+555 YVVLASESTGMILAA
-570 TNAMLAAQKDYQV
+570 TNTMLAAQKDYQV

-605 KLKLLYPSLSRPNE
+605 KLKLLYPSLSRPKE
-619 TDEANQFD
+619 SEEANQFNV
-627 AKYKKINKIIPN
+627 KYKKVNKIIPN

-645 FDVTFDTLLRLA
+645 FDVTFDTLLRLS
-657 QDKTFEETVQS
+657 QDSTFEESIQT
-668 SPSEQI
+668 SPSVQI

-688 SNNGIYILYY
+688 TNNGIYILYY

>member
-1 MKNRILFSIVLTVFS
+1 MKNRIFFSIFITIFS
-16 VVFTVSAKQEK
+16 FVYTVSAKQEK

-33 ANGETIN
+33 AKGETIN
-40 TIAQRYKVTP
+40 MIAQKYKVTP

-58 DSQNGIQLNSVLLIP
+58 DSQNGIQQDSVLLIP
-73 ASTSVVVLHAS
+73 TSASVVVIHSS
-84 QSAKQSSNPSTH
+84 QNAPQNNNTISH

-111 GVTIDALKAANG
+111 GVTIDALKTANG

-132 GQNIKI
+132 GLNIKI
-138 PSGNGQA
+138 PSSGSLQNGA
-145 VAASKPAEPSKVV
+145 VSKPEEIDKVIAPVASKPA
-158 TPAASKPAA
+158 
-167 SKPTVVKATPKT
+167 VVKATT
-179 ETPKGETTYHIIEP
+179 EGETTYHIIEP

-205 MTIPELERLN
+205 MTVLELERLN

-232 NAVNQSVVETATRG
+232 NAINQAVIETATLDTAG
-246 GAESSVAKPAV
+246 TSDSELAKQSSVAKPS
-257 EVTKPVAETQKPA
+257 AEKS
-270 VETPTATTP
+270 TA
-279 ETSST
+279 EKIST

-298 IPSIAN
+298 IYGIAN
-304 DYGMSEQELIS
+304 DYGISEQELIS
-315 LNPELKRGIKL
+315 LNPELKRGIKQ

-359 LALLLPFNITKLE
+359 LALLLPFNILKIE

-396 SGALMAIDSAK
+396 SGALMAIDKAK

-414 IKILDSQE
+414 VKILDSQE

-434 QNNLQSMDA
+434 QNNLQNMDA

-457 ELVEPTKTPVISPL
+457 ELLEPTKTPVISPL
-471 SKEDGKKYSNLYQ
+471 SKEIGKKYTNLYQ
-484 SMPLPDVLRSS
+484 SMPSVEFLRNT
-495 IFNFMKAKGG
+495 IFDFMKAKNG
-505 NIIAVIDNKK
+505 NIIAVVDTKK
-515 GSVKQYIQSFQPDV
+515 GSIKQYIQEMQPDV
-529 KIVGLSEKGSF
+529 RIAGLSEKGTF
-540 VADSLKATFQKDKLN
+540 VADSLKALFQKDKLN
-555 YVVLASESTGMILAT
+555 YVVLASESTGMILAA
-570 TNAMLAAQKDYQV
+570 TNTMIAAQKDYQV

-596 EEISLTRLT
+596 EEISLTRLS
-605 KLKLLYPSLSRPNE
+605 KLKLLYPSLSRPNKS
-619 TDEANQFD
+619 DEASQFD
-627 AKYKKINKIIPN
+627 VKYKKVNKIIPN

-645 FDVTFDTLLRLA
+645 FDVTFDTLLRLS
-657 QDKTFEETVQS
+657 QDSTFEETIQTS
-668 SPSEQI
+668 RSEQI
-674 ENKFDYVQ
+674 ENKFNYIQ
-682 NATYGY
+682 NETYGY
-688 SNNGIYILYY
+688 TNNGIYILYY